1 MDWVLDLLLFY
12 LIYLVSFFP
21 RTSTAWDQAPQW
33 GKKAKKISERARKI
47 GQRSDPPSVSP
58 SPPLSPLRSPIFL
71 FHPVFCLP
79 PPPPPPPQYGAW
91 FRLKQARKAFKMPK
105 LNVFVA

>member
-58 SPPLSPLRSPIFL
+58 SPPLSPPRSPIFL
-71 FHPVFCLP
+71 FHPVFCLHP
-79 PPPPPPPQYGAW
+79 PPPPSTPV
-91 FRLKQARKAFKMPK
+91 RSLVQAKTSQKGKVIYPYFG
-105 LNVFVA
+105 